1 MSGIFQVPFGW
12 FAICG
17 GLNLTQAT
25 SRTNERWCLSNF
37 SWFTSNDIPI
47 LNSCRLDPI
56 FAIYVWVSWSLRAG
70 WASPT
75 RFNVGKSCSTF
86 GFMELLREFLPIHG
100 FFAFLVFLFSSQGE
114 NERWKKNCS
123 QNIYTPSIFECAPTG
138 ALCWL
143 TGVFSNTLN
152 EQKYHSY
159 MLRDTL
165 WQSYL
170 EKNCPY

>member
-1 MSGIFQVPFGW
+1 MMFIHFFLVYFQWYPHSEFLSAGSNR
-12 FAICG
+12 CY
-17 GLNLTQAT
+17 L
-25 SRTNERWCLSNF
+25 CLSQLKSPCWLSLTNALQRRKVMF
-37 SWFTSNDIPI
+37 HFWIYGVAQGVFA
-47 LNSCRLDPI
+47 NSRFLCLSRLSVL
-56 FAIYVWVSWSLRAG
+56 FAGRKRA
-70 WASPT
+70 
-75 RFNVGKSCSTF
+75 
-86 GFMELLREFLPIHG
+86 MEKF
-100 FFAFLVFLFSSQGE
+100 
-114 NERWKKNCS
+114 CS